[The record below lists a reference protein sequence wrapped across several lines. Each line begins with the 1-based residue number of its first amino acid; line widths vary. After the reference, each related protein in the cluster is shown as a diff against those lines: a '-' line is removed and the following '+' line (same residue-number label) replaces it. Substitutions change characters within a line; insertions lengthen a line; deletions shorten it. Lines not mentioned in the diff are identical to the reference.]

1 MKRLILFIFGI
12 VLVLMSSCHE
22 KPQPT
27 VVPSSDAQLKESLE
41 RVNRYIAN
49 DEEEEIE
56 NYVRRHQ
63 WNMEST
69 GTGMRYEIVK
79 EGDGHLI
86 QAGQLVTMEYVMCD
100 ILGDIVYSSETDGV
114 IRFIVGQG
122 GVVVDGIDEAVR
134 HLHRGDVAHVIVPS
148 HLGYGMLGDQKNVS
162 GRSTLIYTLKII
174 EVQ

>member
-1 MKRLILFIFGI
+1 MKRLILYILGF
-12 VLVLMSSCHE
+12 VLVLMSACHE

-49 DEEEEIE
+49 DEEEDIE

-63 WNMEST
+63 WNIEST

-79 EGDGHLI
+79 KGDGPLI
-86 QAGQLVTMEYVMCD
+86 QPGQLVIMEYVMCD
-100 ILGDIVYSSETDGV
+100 IFGDVVYSSENDGV
-114 IRFIVGQG
+114 IRFVVGQG
-122 GVVVDGIDEAVR
+122 GVVDGVDEAVR
-134 HLHRGDVAHVIVPS
+134 HLHKGDIAHVIVPS
-148 HLGYGMLGDQKNVS
+148 HLGYGMLGDQKSIS
-162 GRSTLIYTLKII
+162 GRATLIYTLKII